1 MNGQISRQWIVGTS
15 LSGKTRH
22 LLTTFQI
29 WSQQVALSHGIS
41 IGLPSPSGSS
51 LNSTQS
57 AIYPRA
63 LVLSAIGDN
72 RLVLT
77 DRLTTLTQSKI
88 PFRST
93 TPLGFFEE
101 EVLLFWPLLV
111 KNMELT
117 AQFPV
122 RLRPENEQELATRLW
137 RSQLDSAIGKS
148 GIQASKLVRRLLDIY
163 QLAAF
168 SETKLEEI
176 PAILEQGLAADSPEL
191 VLPPEIIGTMLLD
204 WRSWCLE
211 RGFLNYGLLTE
222 LYAQNLLPDS
232 HYQLQL
238 PYRIQA
244 IFADDVDEYP
254 PVMRSVFQQVLSY
267 KAPVVCTFNPNG
279 GIRLGLGADPAI
291 MEKMAQDW
299 DRVDLLPRQNC
310 CFTLAGDEIL
320 DLVTTPLFLPPPI
333 PACIET
339 IQTTT
344 RAQLLRQTATMI
356 IDRIKSGEVR
366 AQDIAIVAPG
376 FDPISRYALTQMLT
390 GQGIRVKNL
399 NEQRP
404 LTSVPLVRSLLTL
417 LTLVYPNLGRLITRD
432 GIAEM
437 LVVLN
442 PKIDPVRSGLL
453 TDYCFEPHPDR
464 PRLLSSQVF
473 DRWDRLG
480 YDGMTAYED
489 LIAWI
494 AMQQDQL
501 AARLLANPIVL
512 LDRAIQKF
520 FLGGVHLPFEQVA
533 SLRELLDT
541 AQYYWEVE
549 TRIHKSD
556 KIKGDFIS
564 ASQSVRSFVQLLRS
578 GAVTAN
584 PYPVQAIGSAQDAVT
599 IASVFQYRL
608 NRESHSC
615 QFWFD
620 AGGSRW
626 LTGVDALFAS
636 PLFLSNWSGTQWNT
650 SDTLKMN
657 EQRLI
662 RIVRDLL
669 ERSGDRIVLC
679 HSDLATS
686 GQEQLGPLLSI
697 VNAAAQ

>member
-1 MNGQISRQWIVGTS
+1 MKSHTNCQWIVGPS
-15 LSGKTRH
+15 LSGKTHR
-22 LLTTFQI
+22 LMTTFQT
-29 WSQQVALSHGIS
+29 WSQQIKPSHGM
-41 IGLPSPSGSS
+41 
-51 LNSTQS
+51 
-57 AIYPRA
+57 AVYPRA

-72 RLVLT
+72 RLVLS
-77 DRLTTLTQSKI
+77 DRLTTLTQSSI
-88 PFRST
+88 PFRLT
-93 TPLGFFEE
+93 TPLGFVEE
-101 EVLLFWPLLV
+101 EVLLFWPLLI
-111 KNMELT
+111 KKMGLT

-137 RSQLDSAIGKS
+137 RSQLEVATDET

-168 SETKLEEI
+168 SETKLEKI
-176 PAILEQGLAADSPEL
+176 PVILKQGFSADSPEL
-191 VLPPEIIGTMLLD
+191 VLAPELIGTMLTD

-211 RGFLNYGLLTE
+211 RGLLNYGLLTE
-222 LYAQNLLPDS
+222 LYAQHLLPDA

-238 PYRIQA
+238 PDRIQA

-254 PVMRSVFQQVLSY
+254 PVMRSVFQQVLTY
-267 KAPVVCTFNPNG
+267 KAPIICTFNPNG
-279 GIRLGLGADPAI
+279 GIRLGLGADPAV
-291 MEKMAQDW
+291 MEEMAENW
-299 DRVDLLPRQNC
+299 DQIDLSPRQDC
-310 CFTLAGDEIL
+310 CFTLAGKKIIDR
-320 DLVTTPLFLPPPI
+320 VTTPLFLPPPL
-333 PACIET
+333 PSCIQT

-344 RAQLLRQTATMI
+344 RAQLLRQTATTI
-356 IDRIKSGEVR
+356 THRIKSGQIR

-390 GQGIRVKNL
+390 GQGIRVRNL

-417 LTLVYPNLGRLITRD
+417 LTLVYPNLGRLITHD
-432 GIAEM
+432 GISEM

-453 TDYCFEPHPDR
+453 TDHCFEPHPDR
-464 PRLLSSQVF
+464 PRLLPSKVF
-473 DRWDRLG
+473 ERWDRLG

-494 AMQQDQL
+494 AMQQEQL
-501 AARLLANPIVL
+501 ANYLLVNPIVL

-541 AQYYWEVE
+541 AQHYWEVE

-556 KIKGDFIS
+556 TIKGDS
-564 ASQSVRSFVQLLRS
+564 MAAAQSVRSFIQLLRS

-584 PYPVQAIGSAQDAVT
+584 PYPVKPIVSQQDAVT

-620 AGGSRW
+620 AGVSRW

-636 PLFLSNWSGTQWNT
+636 PLFLSNWSGSRWETK
-650 SDTLKMN
+650 DTLRMN

-662 RIVRDLL
+662 RIIRDLL
-669 ERSGDRIVLC
+669 ERSGDQIVLC

-697 VNAAAQ
+697 VNVGHTETCGPDSCNAWGD